1 MREPVALVA
10 HGGRLDARGERVG
23 GPADVLAR
31 VVGAD
36 ADAGLAA
43 GGDAPAVAAAHERAL
58 DPDVEGV
65 AVALGM
71 GMDLE
76 AAAERCLG
84 RLVVRVGRGRAA
96 SPSRRPRAAPRTRRG
111 RLATVAARASIDRRA
126 LEARVAALRPQ
137 QLAQLAVV
145 EGRPAPRQAVAHR
158 PVRRGEGHGRQLPAD
173 RGGDAHGVQPWRG
186 GRAGRGGALADLV
199 AVDDEHVGAGARQL
213 ARDGEPRERRA
224 ADEDVGARH
233 RPSAARAASH
243 GRNRTRVPSTS

>member
-1 MREPVALVA
+1 MPGAVADEEDLAVGRRAQAMREPVALVA

-36 ADAGLAA
+36 ADPRLAA

-84 RLVVRVGRGRAA
+84 RLVVRVVEHPPPAECVDDERRLERRRGRCADG
-96 SPSRRPRAAPRTRRG
+96 RRPR
-111 RLATVAARASIDRRA
+111 
-126 LEARVAALRPQ
+126 
-137 QLAQLAVV
+137 
-145 EGRPAPRQAVAHR
+145 
-158 PVRRGEGHGRQLPAD
+158 GH
-173 RGGDAHGVQPWRG
+173 
-186 GRAGRGGALADLV
+186 
-199 AVDDEHVGAGARQL
+199 
-213 ARDGEPRERRA
+213 
-224 ADEDVGARH
+224 
-233 RPSAARAASH
+233 
-243 GRNRTRVPSTS
+243 